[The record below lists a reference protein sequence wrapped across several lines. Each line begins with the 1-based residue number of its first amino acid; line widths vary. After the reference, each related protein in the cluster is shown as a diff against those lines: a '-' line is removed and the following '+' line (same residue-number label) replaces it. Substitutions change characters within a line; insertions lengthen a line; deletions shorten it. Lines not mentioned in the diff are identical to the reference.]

1 MTTALPSIFSVMIF
15 TSPAF
20 LSLKLSNF
28 WMTASATPMPVAY
41 GTLVKMWNFS
51 RKGAPQR
58 RRG

>member
-1 MTTALPSIFSVMIF
+1 MIF

-41 GTLVKMWNFS
+41 GTLVKTWNFA
-51 RKGAPQR
+51 RKAARRP